1 MGEIKNP
8 KMLKKKKSSKE
19 FKSHSQKQ
27 SPRPTRNDEKYSQ
40 TENMVLGFLY
50 TATVPLSFAQ
60 LYSNFPQNQHRE
72 EDIRSALDSLIKAG
86 SIAKDGKNHFKLHKN
101 TLLCEGTLTQHPK
114 GFGFVSVIKSPESGP
129 ALKRDPFI
137 SPGQMGNAHH
147 GDTVLIRVF
156 RIRADDRPESSVV
169 KILIP
174 GTNRVGGIYRHN
186 GSDRLVYPDDRRF
199 PFTIKINDPSGLQP
213 QDGDGVIA
221 EFDRV
226 GGSANLLQ
234 GKIVEILGAADD
246 VDTQMRLVIE
256 QFNLPWQFSGEVMQE
271 TARLSETFV
280 PDQDREDLRSTAHV
294 TIDGESAKDF
304 DDAVCVL
311 KTRSGFR
318 LYVSIADVS
327 HFVPP
332 DSAIDQE
339 AYRRGT
345 SVYFPGR
352 VIPMLPEK
360 LSNNLCSLV
369 PGEDRFTVSAILDFD
384 RLGTLLK
391 KRFSRSIICSRQRF
405 TYTAVRRILNDK
417 DPVLR
422 KEHKSFLTELK
433 WAKELAAALH
443 ARRKKRGSID
453 FNLIEAEFTLADSG
467 KIASIGKAE
476 RNIAHQIIEEF
487 MLAANEAV
495 AELFSGQQ
503 TPAIFRIHEPPELIK
518 AEEFLDFVKTIDPS
532 VAPFAN
538 TPAWFAGVLDKCRG
552 TRYEYIINNL
562 LLRSMQQA
570 QYSAGN
576 VGHFGLAAADYTH
589 FTSPIRRYP
598 DLIVHRQL
606 LQLLQ
611 DKRQKKHA
619 GGKKQSFTEA
629 AEFLSGRERAA
640 VMAERDMNDR
650 LKVGYMQHRIG
661 DSFAAIISGVTDNA
675 LYVEIQDLCI
685 SGAISVELLGDDL
698 FLYDKKRHRLFGEIS
713 AKTFQIGDLIR
724 VKVVDVDILS
734 KKIYFS
740 LAPNSAQ

>member
-1 MGEIKNP
+1 MF
-8 KMLKKKKSSKE
+8 KKRKSSKE
-19 FKSHSQKQ
+19 FKLHPKKQ
-27 SPRPTRNDEKYSQ
+27 SPRTRKNDEKYSQ
-40 TENMVLGFLY
+40 LENMVLGFLY
-50 TATVPLSFAQ
+50 TASTPLSFAQ
-60 LYSNFPQNQHRE
+60 LYSNFPQNRHSE
-72 EDIRSALDSLIKAG
+72 EDARSALDSLIKAG
-86 SIAKDGKNHFKLHKN
+86 SIAKDGKNHFKLHKS
-101 TLLCEGTLTQHPK
+101 TILYEGTLTQHPK
-114 GFGFVSVIKSPESGP
+114 GFGFVSVTKSPPDGP
-129 ALKRDPFI
+129 VLTRDPFL
-137 SPGQMGNAHH
+137 SPGQMGDAHH

-174 GTNRVGGIYRHN
+174 GTNKIGGIYRLN
-186 GSDRLVYPDDRRF
+186 GKDRLVHPDDRRF
-199 PFTIKINDPSGLQP
+199 PFIIRINDTGGLQP

-221 EFDRV
+221 EFERV
-226 GGSANLLQ
+226 SGSANFLQ

-256 QFNLPWQFSGEVMQE
+256 QFNLPWQFSDEVIQE
-271 TARLSETFV
+271 TAKFHESFV

-318 LYVSIADVS
+318 LFVSIADVS
-327 HFVPP
+327 HFVTPG
-332 DSAIDQE
+332 SAIDQE
-339 AYRRGT
+339 AYSRGT

-360 LSNNLCSLV
+360 LSNNLCSLI

-384 RLGTLLK
+384 RQGTLVK

-405 TYTAVRRILNDK
+405 TYTTVSKILIEK

-422 KEHKSFLTELK
+422 KEHKTFLTGLK
-433 WAKELAAALH
+433 WAQELATALQ

-476 RNIAHQIIEEF
+476 RNVAHQIIEEF

-495 AELFSGQQ
+495 AEIFSRQQ
-503 TPAIFRIHEPPELIK
+503 TPAIFRVHEPPEQIK
-518 AEEFLDFVKTIDPS
+518 AEEFFDFVKTLDPS

-538 TPAWFAGVLDKCRG
+538 TPAWFSGVLDKCKG

-570 QYSAGN
+570 QYSASN
-576 VGHFGLAAADYTH
+576 VGHFGLAATDYTH

-606 LQLLQ
+606 LQFLQ
-611 DKRQKKHA
+611 GNSRSKKA
-619 GGKKQSFTEA
+619 DDKKQSFTEA
-629 AEFLSGRERAA
+629 AEFLSGRERTA
-640 VMAERDMNDR
+640 VLAERDMNDR

-661 DSFAAIISGVTDNA
+661 DSFEAIISGVTDNA

-685 SGAISVELLGDDL
+685 SGSIPVELLGDD
-698 FLYDKKRHRLFGEIS
+698 FFIYDKKRYRLFGEIS
-713 AKTFQIGDLIR
+713 AKTFQVGDTIR
-724 VKVVDVDILS
+724 VKVVEVDILS
-734 KKIYFS
+734 KKINFS
-740 LAPNSAQ
+740 LAPSSTL